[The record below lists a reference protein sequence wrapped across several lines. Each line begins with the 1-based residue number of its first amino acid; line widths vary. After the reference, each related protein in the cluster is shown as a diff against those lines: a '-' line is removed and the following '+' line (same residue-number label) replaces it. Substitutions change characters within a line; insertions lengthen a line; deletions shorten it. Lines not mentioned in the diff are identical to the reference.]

1 MVAAVSKTGLDALEL
16 RLQRLDAKVKVSPGQ
31 LGLDFSAPA
40 ASPPRAAAK
49 SGGGEKCGGGWIDPK
64 KTCRKGE
71 GSQAGQSQQEE
82 GQAKPYRPTPQVN
95 EPLTVKPMVS
105 GDIEYDVTAERVK
118 NKGASK
124 FWRSV
129 RNGRPAYFH
138 YFRDRKA
145 VEHWMAED
153 NAQADADAEVGSNK
167 RRSKE
172 WQAEFRQSYSDH
184 RRMYAD
190 TSDYDLLESAD
201 RWVSAGKATRG
212 GTMIDV
218 RIGGNK
224 HSRPIRAGFFDPK
237 EKTGGEVEPAAAEP
251 VLTNPSR
258 IDPGLAPKA
267 KQPGINAQDVTTTAQ
282 QAQLARQ
289 QRQAAAAAGDQSGA
303 KAWQEAER
311 RAERDRLQMAMN
323 RGQQQQSSLFGVTEY
338 DESMPL
344 FQRRDSVDPVAQ
356 LVGKILRDQLPG
368 AEVLDWSRQ
377 PRGITAGRAV
387 SEGLVY
393 RFRCDSDTIGY
404 QPAWDGIDERQ
415 WELRSEGFLMA
426 RDPSMRLD
434 YRRGGGVKFQQAKT
448 KRQCSKG
455 YGCGSACIAMN
466 KECRVQ
472 PSSAISKVRL
482 KQLQALAQEG
492 DAKAAAQAQELQM
505 QRDAKAQGLQQG
517 RQTAKL
523 QKLLED
529 PRVVEMVRTGK
540 IPEAGAAGGEPMA
553 GQVRNVKPSEVEV
566 DPERFQYKIGS
577 SATGEVGSLS
587 GVQRWD
593 PNLAGVVS
601 VWQDPADGKTY
612 VVNGHNRLALSR
624 RLGAEEVTVRYLKAK
639 DAQEARAIGAMQNI
653 AEGAGTEIDAGK
665 FFRDSGVK
673 TIEEVKAKGLPLNS
687 GKAERGLALAQLPDE
702 MFQDVVQGNLKVRRA
717 AVIGASGLD
726 QDKQREVYK
735 MLKARPSMTDE
746 TLAEYVEHLAVSTRQ
761 SQTEIDLFG
770 ANETSVDTGLAR
782 AELANGLKKA
792 LGREARLLGA
802 VSKTQQAKELLEQKG
817 GNVINV
823 EQSQQQANE
832 ASSVLRTFDQL
843 KNLSGPIRSALD
855 QAAARVTA
863 GENRNKVAREL
874 REAVVQA
881 MEEELRNAGLKP
893 DQPPRDE
900 LTMNLFD
907 SADRFDA
914 LECRLV
920 ALSDRMDRRCQA
932 PDGSFYGTSGQ
943 CRKGKETGS
952 VRHIGKTMAATVV
965 QKVKRLARRL
975 GIGSEQAVQRSSN
988 GDTDAAM
995 ASAQRILAERNSR
1008 QQKEKEA
1015 AERKKQREQELL
1027 SRGPQKWGVKSVENN
1042 EDKNG
1047 NAIVW
1052 HESRYE
1058 VQLEEPLR
1066 LPATQG
1072 KGDRLVDKLS
1082 FGVFLQDANAKPI
1095 TRKLRDQGIDVG
1107 QDSVD
1112 NAVELAWLTGAG
1124 GNEAKLG
1131 GDRIQ
1136 LPGDVARRF
1145 SSEISKQ
1152 VKGLVSRMEEGQ
1164 LVLCTAHEEDG
1175 YGDKRRALY
1184 RRAGFTFID
1193 GVGVAIVRNGKL
1205 SRVGAIRSD
1214 GRLDG
1219 NDEIDLDG
1227 LIQRLLTIHGQQRDS
1242 LDSLEARIDALKRK
1256 CATGYAC
1263 GSSCISP
1270 AKECRSEGGSTSKQR
1285 AQRLEEIAQGGKAGR
1300 GIGQLRGEA
1309 AAAKAAEIRGARS
1322 ERAAQLRQQRAQQ
1335 RKGGGTS
1342 SATPDSFTANEA
1354 IALQVLANGKLKS
1367 DRARVAEMVRLG
1379 VSPDTDMLQLVSTA
1393 REKLGGPDWWKDE
1406 GGWKNK
1412 LKRFAEAAAN
1422 PDNSAMEPVGGGP
1435 SGKLA
1440 PAQSGG
1446 GKPGG
1451 IADTMRQALNAMKAA
1466 DARQMGMVAE
1476 QLFESEWILE
1486 RRSRYRGMSK
1496 DQAREV
1502 FKAEFAKQ
1510 LQQADQARR
1519 AAGPSDAARR
1529 AAEAG
1534 SVAGAMRSLIE
1545 DMKASDERLQELTEQ
1560 TIDLR
1565 VQAEEFNEGGDESS
1579 LGGSTSRRQLGG
1591 RRRKGRG
1598 SRRDSADHW
1607 FDYLV
1612 ARLDAAKRKC
1622 TTGYGCG
1629 STCINVKKECRSE
1642 GGAGAA
1648 SKERIQ
1654 RLEQLSRGEI
1664 KPRGLGVP
1672 KPAEAAAMAT
1682 ELQGRRTSRAQALRG
1697 ERQAA
1702 RAAKEAEAAKAAEK
1716 AQQEA
1721 AAKKATT
1728 GRGKP
1733 RKGTPRAEAETVE
1746 GSGDYE
1752 FARKSAIGNAG
1763 EDLVN
1768 SARHKRNAFRTI
1780 EEAEASG
1787 EVEKLL
1793 TRDNLMKNFPIDL
1806 LDGISPHNVLS
1817 RMEAH
1822 LSLKAFPSL
1831 SAKEV
1836 DSYVRAAERRRESG
1850 SATRAGKPIEE
1861 VDAKTV
1867 RKQYFDAFQTV
1878 RQFVEDNRDMEP
1890 GLLRRQLASKLTE
1903 LIANYRGEEGTGY
1916 YRTYR
1921 DPFNPA
1927 ANALID
1933 MQRRLVKTGTSSVYG
1948 QMNAFAKALNEAGK
1962 LNPDDARGT
1971 LELALEPARRIIEGE
1986 SLAKAFGQENTS
1998 GKWRFNPGVRYVGD
2012 VKREGG
2018 RQVGGTPQAAT
2029 DEIINGLG
2037 FRGLQYGNSVTDD
2050 ERAHHVQKAAEALV
2064 DLADAIGLPDQ
2075 AIGLNG
2081 TLGLAIGA
2089 RGRGGA
2095 AAHYEPDL
2103 KVINLTRKNGVGSL
2117 SHEWGHALDNYVS
2130 GGTTFLSEYRGIK
2143 ATRESI
2149 QAMSAL
2155 QSAWSSSGF
2164 LRQVQTTL
2172 REIKRAGGQLSE
2184 KYWLDDKELLA
2195 RSFEAH
2201 VSLKLAKAG
2210 RSNTY
2215 LTRELHEGG
2224 MRKGEDRI
2232 RFGDGLWPSREQAE
2246 AMEPFFDALIA
2257 QLGKEHFPG
2266 AVRRDSRDARIR
2278 RFVRMLERA

>member
-71 GSQAGQSQQEE
+71 GGQAGQSQQEE
-82 GQAKPYRPTPQVN
+82 EAAKPYRPTPQIN

-153 NAQADADAEVGSNK
+153 NAQADADAEVGSGK

-237 EKTGGEVEPAAAEP
+237 EKAGGEVEPAASDP

-289 QRQAAAAAGDQSGA
+289 QRQAAAAAGDQAGA

-311 RAERDRLQMAMN
+311 KAERDRLQMAMN
-323 RGQQQQSSLFGVTEY
+323 RGQQQQASLFGVTEY
-338 DESMPL
+338 DETMPL

-356 LVGKILRDQLPG
+356 LVSKILRDQLPG

-415 WELRSEGFLMA
+415 WEHRSEGFLMA

-455 YGCGSACIAMN
+455 YGCGSACISMN

-505 QRDAKAQGLQQG
+505 QRDAKAQGLQRG

-529 PRVVEMVRTGK
+529 PRVAEMVRTGK

-553 GQVRNVKPSEVEV
+553 GQVRNVKPSDVEV

-612 VVNGHNRLALSR
+612 VVNGHNRLALAR
-624 RLGAEEVTVRYLKAK
+624 RLGAEEVTVRYLKAE

-843 KNLSGPIRSALD
+843 KNLSGPIRTALD

-893 DQPPRDE
+893 DEPPRDE

-914 LECRLV
+914 LE
-920 ALSDRMDRRCQA
+920 
-932 PDGSFYGTSGQ
+932 
-943 CRKGKETGS
+943 
-952 VRHIGKTMAATVV
+952 
-965 QKVKRLARRL
+965 
-975 GIGSEQAVQRSSN
+975 
-988 GDTDAAM
+988 
-995 ASAQRILAERNSR
+995 
-1008 QQKEKEA
+1008 
-1015 AERKKQREQELL
+1015 
-1027 SRGPQKWGVKSVENN
+1027 
-1042 EDKNG
+1042 
-1047 NAIVW
+1047 
-1052 HESRYE
+1052 
-1058 VQLEEPLR
+1058 
-1066 LPATQG
+1066 
-1072 KGDRLVDKLS
+1072 
-1082 FGVFLQDANAKPI
+1082 
-1095 TRKLRDQGIDVG
+1095 
-1107 QDSVD
+1107 
-1112 NAVELAWLTGAG
+1112 
-1124 GNEAKLG
+1124 
-1131 GDRIQ
+1131 
-1136 LPGDVARRF
+1136 
-1145 SSEISKQ
+1145 
-1152 VKGLVSRMEEGQ
+1152 
-1164 LVLCTAHEEDG
+1164 
-1175 YGDKRRALY
+1175 
-1184 RRAGFTFID
+1184 
-1193 GVGVAIVRNGKL
+1193 
-1205 SRVGAIRSD
+1205 
-1214 GRLDG
+1214 
-1219 NDEIDLDG
+1219 
-1227 LIQRLLTIHGQQRDS
+1227 
-1242 LDSLEARIDALKRK
+1242 ARIDALKRK
-1256 CATGYAC
+1256 CNTGYSC
-1263 GSSCISP
+1263 GSACISP
-1270 AKECRSEGGSTSKQR
+1270 AKECRSEGGSASKQR
-1285 AQRLEEIAQGGKAGR
+1285 AQRLEEIARGGKAGR

-1335 RKGGGTS
+1335 RRGG
-1342 SATPDSFTANEA
+1342 
-1354 IALQVLANGKLKS
+1354 ALA
-1367 DRARVAEMVRLG
+1367 
-1379 VSPDTDMLQLVSTA
+1379 
-1393 REKLGGPDWWKDE
+1393 
-1406 GGWKNK
+1406 
-1412 LKRFAEAAAN
+1412 
-1422 PDNSAMEPVGGGP
+1422 VGGGQPGAIDVEVVSSSNSRPEPARP
-1435 SGKLA
+1435 S
-1440 PAQSGG
+1440 G

-1451 IADTMRQALNAMKAA
+1451 LADTMRQSLNAMKAA

-1476 QLFESEWILE
+1476 QLFETEWIIE
-1486 RRSRYRGMSK
+1486 RRGRYRGMSK
-1496 DQAREV
+1496 DQAREAY
-1502 FKAEFAKQ
+1502 KAEFAKK
-1510 LQQADQARR
+1510 LQEADQARQ

-1529 AAEAG
+1529 AAQAG
-1534 SVAGAMRSLIE
+1534 SIAGAMRSLIE
-1545 DMKASDERLQELTEQ
+1545 DMKASDERLQELTER

-1565 VQAEEFNEGGDESS
+1565 VQAEEFNEGGDEGT

-1598 SRRDSADHW
+1598 SRRDSADDW
-1607 FDYLV
+1607 FDSLN

-1672 KPAEAAAMAT
+1672 KPAEAASMAT
-1682 ELQGRRTSRAQALRG
+1682 ELQGRRSSRAQALRS

-1702 RAAKEAEAAKAAEK
+1702 RAAKEAETAKAAEK

-1721 AAKKATT
+1721 AAKEVTT

-1733 RKGTPRAEAETVE
+1733 RKGTPRGDADTVQ

-1752 FARKSAIGNAG
+1752 FARDSSISNVG
-1763 EDLVN
+1763 EDFAL
-1768 SARHKRNAFRTI
+1768 SARHRRNMFRTI

-1787 EVEKLL
+1787 QVEKIL
-1793 TRDNLMKNFPIDL
+1793 TRDNLLKNFPVDL
-1806 LDGISPHNVLS
+1806 SSNLTPGNALA
-1817 RMEAH
+1817 RLEAH
-1822 LSLKAFPSL
+1822 FMLKAFP
-1831 SAKEV
+1831 
-1836 DSYVRAAERRRESG
+1836 
-1850 SATRAGKPIEE
+1850 GKPYSES
-1861 VDAKTV
+1861 DLRTYRLGGGKTDPETL
-1867 RKQYFDAFQTV
+1867 RKQYFDFFQGYRQKVTEAAEMMPPEGRRMVNGWV
-1878 RQFVEDNRDMEP
+1878 REQIDVIRGRGP
-1890 GLLRRQLASKLTE
+1890 GRFAEATD
-1903 LIANYRGEEGTGY
+1903 A
-1916 YRTYR
+1916 
-1921 DPFNPA
+1921 FNPV
-1927 ANALID
+1927 ANSIVNL
-1933 MQRRLVKTGTSSVYG
+1933 QNRLVKVRTSTSVQG
-1948 QMNAFAKALNEAGK
+1948 QMEQVAKAVKDEMVKKAGGPIEEMVTYRRPNGEEIQMK
-1962 LNPDDARGT
+1962 RLSDPPLDAKET
-1971 LELALEPARRIIEGE
+1971 LSRTAEIAQRLIEGA
-1986 SLAKAFGQENTS
+1986 SFNDAFGKDGN
-1998 GKWRFNPGVRYVGD
+1998 GKRRFNSADLYVAPAM
-2012 VKREGG
+2012 RTGG
-2018 RQVGGTPQAAT
+2018 RSVGGTAEAAS
-2029 DEIINGLG
+2029 ESIMARSG
-2037 FRGLQYGNSVTDD
+2037 FRGIQYGNSVTDE
-2050 ERAHHVQKAAEALV
+2050 ERRHHVQKAAEAMV
-2064 DLADAIGLPDQ
+2064 DLADVLQFPDS

-2089 RGRGGA
+2089 RGRGSA
-2095 AAHYEPDL
+2095 MAHYEPDL
-2103 KVINLTRKNGVGSL
+2103 KVINLTRKNGVGTL
-2117 SHEWGHALDNYVS
+2117 AHEWGHALDNYASAGGKSFLTHSS
-2130 GGTTFLSEYRGIK
+2130 GNPEHR
-2143 ATRESI
+2143 A
-2149 QAMSAL
+2149 AMGAVI
-2155 QSAWSSSGF
+2155 SAWDSSGF
-2164 LRQVQTTL
+2164 TKQVYAAIKAMKGGGLAISADYWTS
-2172 REIKRAGGQLSE
+2172 REE
-2184 KYWLDDKELLA
+2184 MFA
-2195 RSFEAH
+2195 RSFEAYTQ
-2201 VSLKLAKAG
+2201 LKLDKAG
-2210 RSNTY
+2210 RKNTY
-2215 LTRELHEGG
+2215 LTQAT
-2224 MRKGEDRI
+2224 
-2232 RFGDGLWPSREQAE
+2232 GDPLWPTRKQAE
-2246 AMEPFFDALIA
+2246 EMEPMFDALMA
-2257 QLGKEHFPG
+2257 KLRQDLFPG
-2266 AVRRDSRDARIR
+2266 PTNRRDSRDERIW
-2278 RFVRMLERA
+2278 RFMHALVS

>member
-49 SGGGEKCGGGWIDPK
+49 SGGGEKCGGGWIDPR

-71 GSQAGQSQQEE
+71 GGGVGRPEQEQ
-82 GQAKPYRPTPQVN
+82 GAAKPYRPTPQVN
-95 EPLTVKPMVS
+95 EPLTAKPGGS
-105 GDIEYDVTAERVK
+105 GLREYDVATEREN
-118 NKGASK
+118 NKGGSK
-124 FWRSV
+124 FWRS
-129 RNGRPAYFH
+129 RSMGRPAYFH
-138 YFRDRKA
+138 FFRDRQA
-145 VEHWMAED
+145 VEHWFAED
-153 NAQADADAEVGSNK
+153 AAQADADADVGAHK

-172 WQAEFRQSYSDH
+172 WQAAFKESYNDWRNGYAESSDAQILEDAE
-184 RRMYAD
+184 RR
-190 TSDYDLLESAD
+190 
-201 RWVSAGKATRG
+201 VSLHKATRG
-212 GTMIDV
+212 GTFVDV

-224 HSRPIRAGFFDPK
+224 YSKPIREGFFDPK
-237 EKTGGEVEPAAAEP
+237 PKQQGSEKDRERLIDQLGGYGIKREEVAGLEFDDLQRRLKQVGDEWAAKREAKRAGKQPAEP

-267 KQPGINAQDVTTTAQ
+267 KQPGINAQEVTTTAQ

-289 QRQAAAAAGDQSGA
+289 QRQAAAAAGDQAGA

-311 RAERDRLQMAMN
+311 TAERDRLQMTMN
-323 RGQQQQSSLFGVTEY
+323 RGQQQQASLFGVTEY
-338 DESMPL
+338 DETMPL

-529 PRVVEMVRTGK
+529 PRVAEMVRTGK
-540 IPEAGAAGGEPMA
+540 IPEAGPSGGEPMA

-612 VVNGHNRLALSR
+612 VVNGHNRLALSK

-653 AEGAGTEIDAGK
+653 AEGAGSEIDAGK
-665 FFRDSGVK
+665 FFRDTGVK

-687 GKAERGLALAQLPDE
+687 GKAEKGLALAQLPDE
-702 MFQDVVQGNLKVRRA
+702 MFQDVVQGNLRVRRA

-843 KNLSGPIRSALD
+843 KNLSGPIRTALD

-900 LTMNLFD
+900 PTMNLFD

-914 LECRLV
+914 L
-920 ALSDRMDRRCQA
+920 A
-932 PDGSFYGTSGQ
+932 
-943 CRKGKETGS
+943 
-952 VRHIGKTMAATVV
+952 
-965 QKVKRLARRL
+965 
-975 GIGSEQAVQRSSN
+975 
-988 GDTDAAM
+988 
-995 ASAQRILAERNSR
+995 
-1008 QQKEKEA
+1008 
-1015 AERKKQREQELL
+1015 
-1027 SRGPQKWGVKSVENN
+1027 
-1042 EDKNG
+1042 
-1047 NAIVW
+1047 
-1052 HESRYE
+1052 
-1058 VQLEEPLR
+1058 
-1066 LPATQG
+1066 
-1072 KGDRLVDKLS
+1072 
-1082 FGVFLQDANAKPI
+1082 
-1095 TRKLRDQGIDVG
+1095 
-1107 QDSVD
+1107 
-1112 NAVELAWLTGAG
+1112 
-1124 GNEAKLG
+1124 
-1131 GDRIQ
+1131 
-1136 LPGDVARRF
+1136 
-1145 SSEISKQ
+1145 
-1152 VKGLVSRMEEGQ
+1152 
-1164 LVLCTAHEEDG
+1164 
-1175 YGDKRRALY
+1175 
-1184 RRAGFTFID
+1184 
-1193 GVGVAIVRNGKL
+1193 
-1205 SRVGAIRSD
+1205 
-1214 GRLDG
+1214 
-1219 NDEIDLDG
+1219 
-1227 LIQRLLTIHGQQRDS
+1227 
-1242 LDSLEARIDALKRK
+1242 ARIDALKRK
-1256 CATGYAC
+1256 CNTGYSC
-1263 GSSCISP
+1263 GSACISP

-1285 AQRLEEIAQGGKAGR
+1285 AQRLEEIARGGKAGR

-1335 RKGGGTS
+1335 RRGGALAVS
-1342 SATPDSFTANEA
+1342 SGQPGA
-1354 IALQVLANGKLKS
+1354 IDVEVVS
-1367 DRARVAEMVRLG
+1367 SSSRPEPAR
-1379 VSPDTDMLQLVSTA
+1379 
-1393 REKLGGPDWWKDE
+1393 
-1406 GGWKNK
+1406 
-1412 LKRFAEAAAN
+1412 
-1422 PDNSAMEPVGGGP
+1422 P
-1435 SGKLA
+1435 S
-1440 PAQSGG
+1440 G

-1451 IADTMRQALNAMKAA
+1451 IADTMRQTLNAMKAA

-1486 RRSRYRGMSK
+1486 RRKRYRGMSK
-1496 DQAREV
+1496 DQAREA
-1502 FKAEFAKQ
+1502 FKTQFAKQ
-1510 LQQADQARR
+1510 LQEADQARR

-1534 SVAGAMRSLIE
+1534 SIAGAMRSLIE
-1545 DMKASDERLQELTEQ
+1545 NMKASDERLQEITER

-1565 VQAEEFNEGGDESS
+1565 VQAEEFNEGGDEGA

-1591 RRRKGRG
+1591 GRRKGRG
-1598 SRRDSADHW
+1598 SRRDSADAW
-1607 FDYLV
+1607 FDLLI

-1682 ELQGRRTSRAQALRG
+1682 ELQGRRSSRAQALRG

-1702 RAAKEAEAAKAAEK
+1702 RAAKEAEAAKAAE
-1716 AQQEA
+1716 EA
-1721 AAKKATT
+1721 ARAAKAKEGTAGRSTKA
-1728 GRGKP
+1728 

-1763 EDLVN
+1763 EDLVK

-1806 LDGISPHNVLS
+1806 IDGISPHNVLS

-1836 DSYVRAAERRRESG
+1836 DSYVRAAERRRENG
-1850 SATRAGKPIEE
+1850 NARYAGKPIEE

-1867 RKQYFDAFQTV
+1867 RKQYFDAFQTI

-1890 GLLRRQLASKLTE
+1890 GLLRRQLAGKLTE

-1962 LNPDDARGT
+1962 LNTDDARGT
-1971 LELALEPARRIIEGE
+1971 MERALEPARRIIEGE

-1998 GKWRFNPGVRYVGD
+1998 GKWRFTAGVRYVGD
-2012 VKREGG
+2012 AKREGG
-2018 RQVGGTPQAAT
+2018 RKVGGTPQAAT
-2029 DEIINGLG
+2029 DEIIKGLG

-2064 DLADAIGLPDQ
+2064 DLADAIGLPDH

-2130 GGTTFLSEYRGIK
+2130 GGTNFLSEYRGIGVSAEARK
-2143 ATRESI
+2143 A
-2149 QAMSAL
+2149 MHDL
-2155 QSAWSSSGF
+2155 QDAWRSSGF
-2164 LRQVQTTL
+2164 VTQVYTTL
-2172 REIKRAGGQLSE
+2172 REIKKAGGQLSE
-2184 KYWLDDKELLA
+2184 EYWLDPKELLA
-2195 RSFEAH
+2195 RAFEAH

-2215 LTRELHEGG
+2215 LTRELHESG
-2224 MRKGEDRI
+2224 MRKGEDRV

-2246 AMEPFFDALIA
+2246 AMEPFFDALISR
-2257 QLGKEHFPG
+2257 LGKEHFPG
-2266 AVRRDSRDARIR
+2266 AARRDSRDERIR
-2278 RFVRMLERA
+2278 RFARMLGGA